1 MQTTQ
6 KKQYELLELKQK
18 GKLIITKDV
27 KKKIDQMHDRVGNT
41 EWCGF
46 IFYEKVEGSI
56 SDPKTYVAKTTDI
69 YMMDIGSHSYTESDN
84 HADDVI
90 KMVDRVPAYMENR
103 YGLIHTH
110 HNMKAFF
117 SGTDM
122 QELHDNVHLYSYYLS
137 LIVNF
142 DDNWCAKIAKLI
154 DINSSSYTISEEDEE
169 DVLVEI
175 PAKKVM
181 VTFDLDVEFE
191 QVEPYNDVVELR
203 IAEIRERK
211 KKEEEERK
219 AKMQS
224 FNNNPYQLNMFNG
237 INKNA
242 HYGYQRYPAYD
253 DWYSQYDKLVQQP
266 PKTGF
271 TEDDEINWFISTVIY
286 LDAHANEPLHDA
298 LEDLN
303 DHESDPYFNVYVDEM
318 NDNALDLAVDH
329 FGEFEAYSGICKAL
343 DKLLPYSGV
352 GVEKLRD
359 ALELAKEQ
367 LNINNEYSL

>member
-1 MQTTQ
+1 MQTIQ

-18 GKLIITKDV
+18 GKLIITEDV

-56 SDPKTYVAKTTDI
+56 SDPETYVAKTTDI

-84 HADDVI
+84 HTDDVI
-90 KMVDRVPAYMENR
+90 KMVNRVPAYMENR

-110 HNMKAFF
+110 HSMKAFF

-142 DDNWCAKIAKLI
+142 DGNWCAKIAKLI
-154 DINSSSYTISEEDEE
+154 DVNGSSYTITEEDEE

-181 VTFDLDVEFE
+181 ITFDLDIEFE
-191 QVEPYNDVVELR
+191 QPEAYDDVVELR

-224 FNNNPYQLNMFNG
+224 FNNNPYQLKMFDD

-242 HYGYQRYPAYD
+242 NYGRYSYY
-253 DWYSQYDKLVQQP
+253 DWYGQYDKLTQP
-266 PKTGF
+266 NLNTSF

-286 LDAHANEPLHDA
+286 LDADANEPLHDA
-298 LEDLN
+298 LEDLKN
-303 DHESDPYFNVYVDEM
+303 HESDPYFNAYVDEM
-318 NDNALDLAVDH
+318 NDNVLDLAVDH
-329 FGEFEAYSGICKAL
+329 FGAFEAYSGVCKAI

-359 ALELAKEQ
+359 ALESAKEQ

>member
-1 MQTTQ
+1 MQTIQ

-27 KKKIDQMHDRVGNT
+27 RKKIDQMHDRIGST

-46 IFYEKVEGSI
+46 IFYEKVEGNI
-56 SDPKTYVAKTTDI
+56 SDPETYVAKTTDI

-84 HADDVI
+84 HTDDVI
-90 KMVDRVPAYMENR
+90 SMVDRIPAYMENR

-110 HNMKAFF
+110 HNMSAFF

-142 DDNWCAKIAKLI
+142 DGKWCAKIAKLI
-154 DINSSSYTISEEDEE
+154 DVNSSSYTITEEDEE
-169 DVLVEI
+169 DVLIEI
-175 PAKKVM
+175 PEKKVM
-181 VTFDLDVEFE
+181 VTFDLDIEFE
-191 QVEPYNDVVELR
+191 QLEVYDDVVELR
-203 IAEIRERK
+203 ITEIKERK
-211 KKEEEERK
+211 KKEAEEKK

-224 FNNNPYQLNMFNG
+224 FNNNPYQLKMFDD

-242 HYGYQRYPAYD
+242 HIGWYPGYK
-253 DWYSQYDKLVQQP
+253 DWYDQYDNLTKS

-271 TEDDEINWFISTVIY
+271 TEDDEIEWFISTVIY

-298 LEDLN
+298 LEDLKN
-303 DHESDPYFNVYVDEM
+303 HESDPYFSVYVDEM
-318 NDNALDLAVDH
+318 NDNVLDLAIDH
-329 FGEFEAYSGICKAL
+329 FGAFEAYSGICKAI

-359 ALELAKEQ
+359 ALESAKEQ
-367 LNINNEYSL
+367 LNTDNEYSL

>member
-1 MQTTQ
+1 MQTIQ

-18 GKLIITKDV
+18 GKLIITEDV

-56 SDPKTYVAKTTDI
+56 SDPETYVAKTTDI
-69 YMMDIGSHSYTESDN
+69 YMMDIGSHSYTESEN
-84 HADDVI
+84 HTDDVI

-110 HNMKAFF
+110 HSMNAFF
-117 SGTDM
+117 SSTDM

-142 DDNWCAKIAKLI
+142 DGNWCAKIAKLI
-154 DINSSSYTISEEDEE
+154 DVNGSSYTISEEDEE
-169 DVLVEI
+169 DVLIEI

-191 QVEPYNDVVELR
+191 QIEPYNDVVELR
-203 IAEIRERK
+203 IAEIKERK
-211 KKEEEERK
+211 KKEEEEKK

-224 FNNNPYQLNMFNG
+224 FNNNPYQLKMFNG
-237 INKNA
+237 INGDTN
-242 HYGYQRYPAYD
+242 YGYQRYAAFD
-253 DWYSQYDKLVQQP
+253 DWYGQYDKLVQR

-271 TEDDEINWFISTVIY
+271 TEDDEIEWFISTLIY
-286 LDAHANEPLHDA
+286 LDADTNEPLHDA
-298 LEDLN
+298 LEDLK
-303 DHESDPYFNVYVDEM
+303 DHESDPYFSVYVDEI
-318 NDNALDLAVDH
+318 NNNVLDLAVNH
-329 FGEFEAYSGICKAL
+329 FGVFEAYSGVCKAIH
-343 DKLLPYSGV
+343 KLLPYSGV

-359 ALELAKEQ
+359 ALESAKEQ

>member
-1 MQTTQ
+1 MQTIQ

-18 GKLIITKDV
+18 GKLIITEDV

-69 YMMDIGSHSYTESDN
+69 YMMDIGSHSYTESEN
-84 HADDVI
+84 HTNDVI
-90 KMVDRVPAYMENR
+90 KMVDRVPAYMKNR

-110 HNMKAFF
+110 HSMKAFF

-142 DDNWCAKIAKLI
+142 DGNWCAKIAKLI
-154 DINSSSYTISEEDEE
+154 DVNGSSYTISEEDEE
-169 DVLVEI
+169 DVLIEI

-191 QVEPYNDVVELR
+191 QIEPYNDVVELR
-203 IAEIRERK
+203 IAEIIEHK

-224 FNNNPYQLNMFNG
+224 FNNNPYQLNMFDG
-237 INKNA
+237 INRNA
-242 HYGYQRYPAYD
+242 NYGYQRYPAFD
-253 DWYSQYDKLVQQP
+253 DWYNQYDKLVTL
-266 PKTGF
+266 PKVNTDVEVDF
-271 TEDDEINWFISTVIY
+271 YIACLVSMDPSDDTPLVEALEEINEFSEDDEFPIY
-286 LDAHANEPLHDA
+286 IEY
-298 LEDLN
+298 LN
-303 DHESDPYFNVYVDEM
+303 DNIVD
-318 NDNALDLAVDH
+318 LTIDH
-329 FGEFEAYSGICKAL
+329 FGEMYAYTGICDAL
-343 DKLLPYSGV
+343 NRLLPFSGK
-352 GVEKLRD
+352 GVDSLRY
-359 ALELAKEQ
+359 ALESAKEQ
-367 LNINNEYSL
+367 MNMNNEYSL